1 MKNQKVPAR
10 SAEQILH
17 PNVDAFLSGRDK
29 WSQEMAQLRMVL
41 LDCQLREEWKW
52 GKPCY
57 TYEDNNVA
65 IIQPFKE
72 YCALMFF
79 KGALLKDAYG
89 MLVSPGE
96 NSQAGR
102 QLRFTDAQQI
112 LVQESMLKAYIEQAI
127 GVEKAGLKVSFKKSS
142 EFAIPE
148 ELQQQ
153 LDQTPAL
160 KKAFV
165 ALTPGRQRAYLLYFS
180 GAKQSQTRASRIE
193 KCRERILSGKGLD
206 D

>member
-1 MKNQKVPAR
+1 
-10 SAEQILH
+10 
-17 PNVDAFLSGRDK
+17 
-29 WSQEMAQLRMVL
+29 MVL